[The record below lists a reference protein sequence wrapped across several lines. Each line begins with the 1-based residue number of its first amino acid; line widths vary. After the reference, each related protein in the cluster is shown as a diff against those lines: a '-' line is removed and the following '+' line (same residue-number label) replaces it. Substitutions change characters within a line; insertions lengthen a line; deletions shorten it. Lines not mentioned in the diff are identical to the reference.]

1 MKVMSLDSK
10 LIGSFIQSCRKRYC
24 MTQSELA
31 EKLSVSPQCVSN
43 WERGESLP
51 DVAVLP
57 DLAQL
62 LHCSVD
68 SILSGGYGIAGY
80 RRYVTVSQMAEA
92 LNAIRRIGE
101 LLGLDHF
108 VYSTIIDSIN
118 KRMNTTIEDAFT
130 DPVMFDLFVGE
141 FLIGCVR
148 NGDYV
153 DPRDVQAHIQPEQC
167 RNHIVTLLEELGI
180 R

>member
-1 MKVMSLDSK
+1 MSL
-10 LIGSFIQSCRKRYC
+10 IGDFIYSCRKQYG

-31 EKLSVSPQCVSN
+31 EKLNVSPQCVSN
-43 WERGESLP
+43 WERGESVP

-57 DLAQL
+57 DLARL

-68 SILSGGYGIAGY
+68 SILSGGYGMSGY
-80 RRYVTVSQMAEA
+80 RRYITVSQMAEA
-92 LNAIRRIGE
+92 LIAIRRIGE

-108 VYSTIIDSIN
+108 VYTTIIDSLN
-118 KRMNTTIEDAFT
+118 KQMNTTIEEAFIDST
-130 DPVMFDLFVGE
+130 MFDLFTGE

-153 DPRDVQAHIQPEQC
+153 DPRDVHAHIQPEQC
-167 RNHIVTLLEELGI
+167 RNHILNLLGELGI